1 LKHYTEELV
10 YADREDGLA
19 LEGALIQPSEESAA
33 KDLAVICVH
42 GNTSRFY
49 DLAYILWGRE
59 LAAHGY
65 PFLTVNTH
73 GHDVVA
79 VIWDDK
85 GGAVPGGACWE
96 QFDKVTLDLSAWVN
110 FAAEQGFRHLAL
122 LGHSFGANKVAYY
135 QAVRQDD
142 RVRGVIAASPDL
154 KWSTTPERLALA
166 EAKVEA
172 GEGDFV
178 LPPLEEPYYQMTAQ
192 TLVSRAH
199 VASHVFKSESRQ
211 PYLASI
217 RCPLLALYGTEEAW
231 LGGARELET
240 IKRNASSAPYVD
252 THLLEGADHVY
263 WGHEKQFV
271 AVVADW
277 LDRLATI

>member
-1 LKHYTEELV
+1 VKQYTEELV

-19 LEGALIQPSEESAA
+19 LEGAFIRPSEAGTE
-33 KDLAVICVH
+33 KDPAVICVH

-49 DLAYILWGRE
+49 DLPYILWGRE

-65 PFLTVNTH
+65 PFLSVNTH

-96 QFDKVTLDLSAWVN
+96 RFDEVALDLAAWVN
-110 FAAEQGFRHLAL
+110 FAVEQGFRRVVL

-135 QAVRQDD
+135 QAVRQDE
-142 RVRGVIAASPDL
+142 RVQGVIAASPDL
-154 KWSTTPERLALA
+154 KWSTSPDRLALA
-166 EAKVEA
+166 EQKVEA
-172 GEGDFV
+172 GQGDFV
-178 LPPLEEPYYQMTAQ
+178 LPPLEEAHYQMSAQ
-192 TLVSRAH
+192 TLVTRAH
-199 VASHVFKSESRQ
+199 IAAHVFKSDSRE
-211 PYLASI
+211 PYIASV

-231 LGGARELET
+231 HGGAGELEA
-240 IKRNASSAPYVD
+240 IKRHATAASRAD

-263 WGHEKQFV
+263 WGREKQLV
-271 AVVADW
+271 TLLTEW
-277 LDRLATI
+277 LDRLIAA

>member
-1 LKHYTEELV
+1 VKRYKEELV

-19 LEGALIQPSEESAA
+19 LEGALIRPTDASTA

-49 DLAYILWGRE
+49 DLSYILWGRE

-65 PFLTVNTH
+65 PFLSVNTH

-96 QFDKVTLDLSAWVN
+96 QFDKVTLDLAAWVN
-110 FAAEQGFRHLAL
+110 FAAEQGFQRVVL

-135 QAVRQDD
+135 QAARQDE
-142 RVRGVIAASPDL
+142 RVRGIIAASPDL
-154 KWSTTPERLALA
+154 KWSTSADRLALA
-166 EAKVEA
+166 EQKVEA
-172 GEGDFV
+172 GQGDFV
-178 LPPLEEPYYQMTAQ
+178 LPPLEAPYYQMSAQ

-199 VASHVFKSESRQ
+199 IAAHVFESESKA
-211 PYLASI
+211 PYVASI

-231 LGGARELET
+231 LGGAAELDT
-240 IKRNASSAPYVD
+240 IKRNATSATRVE

-263 WGHEKQFV
+263 WGREKQF
-271 AVVADW
+271 AELIAGW
-277 LDRLATI
+277 LDNLTTM